1 MAAKAAKGAKS
12 GAKSGTKAAA
22 KGRRPGTFKP
32 GYDPRR
38 GRGPKPGAPNAG
50 RPPNEYKKLMAEL
63 LNSPEAIDA
72 LRTVLRDPENRGY
85 AAVRRLVE
93 ERAYGKVPQAID
105 ASVTGKLL
113 LVRDVSEVEPVDGE
127 G

>member
-1 MAAKAAKGAKS
+1 VARETAAKSPGRKPRKPAAKRPALVTQKHGGALLT
-12 GAKSGTKAAA
+12 GGIPGN
-22 KGRRPGTFKP
+22 KG
-32 GYDPRR
+32 
-38 GRGPKPGAPNAG
+38 GPG